1 MAAAQR
7 DHERHLLS
15 AARVAGFA
23 ASRAGAAPRAG
34 LKTTFVQTL
43 RRPHLL
49 PRLVIVFEGYAEKSH
64 KEVHF
69 ALNKLET
76 KVQLGSRLY
85 ST

>member
-7 DHERHLLS
+7 EHELHLLS
-15 AARVAGFA
+15 TAGVAGFA
-23 ASRAGAAPRAG
+23 ASKMGMAPRAG

-49 PRLVIVFEGYAEKSH
+49 PRLVIVFEGYAEKSY

-76 KVQLGSRLY
+76 
-85 ST
+85 